1 MEKERREAPAA
12 MDAAAMRSEVMVL
25 TLCVRDVVLGM
36 NSRSLAVAFEV
47 MTVLSA
53 ICDFAHSHQ
62 NGCGADVLRV
72 SQGMKKQP

>member
-12 MDAAAMRSEVMVL
+12 MEAAARRSEVMVL

-36 NSRSLAVAFEV
+36 NSRSLAVALDV

-62 NGCGADVLRV
+62 NGCAGNGLG
-72 SQGMKKQP
+72 S